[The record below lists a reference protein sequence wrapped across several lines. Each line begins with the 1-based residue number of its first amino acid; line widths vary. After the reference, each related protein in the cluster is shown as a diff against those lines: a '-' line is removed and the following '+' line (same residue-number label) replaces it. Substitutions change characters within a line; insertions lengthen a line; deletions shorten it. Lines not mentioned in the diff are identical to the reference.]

1 MALAALE
8 LCVQFSRLC
17 GQNCFRLSFDT
28 LLEAVRSSCDDGV
41 DAATLMWFA
50 AATGAGALLFLAR
63 GISGLTITRAY
74 TTTGVRQVQL
84 SVEHGFYEAL
94 RWHFAHPDAM
104 WSHTPRALL
113 CAGMRPRNA
122 YFLLVDAMRRWP
134 DMQAS
139 IFPADI
145 AFHTYSTHYILP
157 RPLTASGV

>member
-1 MALAALE
+1 M
-8 LCVQFSRLC
+8 QFSRLC

-28 LLEAVRSSCDDGV
+28 LLEAVRSSCDGV
-41 DAATLMWFA
+41 DAATLRWSA
-50 AATGAGALLFLAR
+50 AATGAGALLYLAR
-63 GISGLTITRAY
+63 GISGLTTTRAY